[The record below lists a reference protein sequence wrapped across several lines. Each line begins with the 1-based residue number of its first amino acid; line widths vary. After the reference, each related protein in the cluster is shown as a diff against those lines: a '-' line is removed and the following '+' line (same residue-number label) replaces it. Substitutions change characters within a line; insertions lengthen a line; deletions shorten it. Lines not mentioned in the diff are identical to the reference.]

1 MSAIQGF
8 ENAQYQHDNA
18 SALRGMGSYQRSKA
32 QRAADEL
39 QGANEQGVIALR
51 KLRAMLEGDDAPEVS
66 LGTAYHEG
74 DFPKSVVELLAA
86 VSVDG
91 SADDILR
98 SLSLT
103 FKSLSECCEAARGNH

>member
-1 MSAIQGF
+1 MSTDIPGLS
-8 ENAQYQHDNA
+8 NAQYQYEHA
-18 SALRGMGSYQRSKA
+18 SALRGMGSYQRSTA

-39 QGANEQGVIALR
+39 QAANEQGIIALR
-51 KLRAMLEGDDAPEVS
+51 KLRAQLEGDEPEVS
-66 LGTAYHEG
+66 LGDAYHEG
-74 DFPKSVVELLAA
+74 DFPKAVVELLGV

-103 FKSLSECCEAARGNH
+103 FKVMSECCEAARGNH

>member
-1 MSAIQGF
+1 MSNQL
-8 ENAQYQHDNA
+8 
-18 SALRGMGSYQRSKA
+18 SAFGHFLDKIEAACDPNNCCPVEDRKA

-39 QGANEQGVIALR
+39 QGANEQGIIALR
-51 KLRAMLEGDDAPEVS
+51 KLRAMLEGDEPEVS
-66 LGTAYHEG
+66 LGTAYHDG
-74 DFPKSVVELLAA
+74 DFPKAVVELLAA